1 MWFSIGWLGFLVCG
15 FSLLEACYGIA
26 LPGVCPCLVFWVWAC
41 EFCLV
46 SEVFGELV
54 SGVFV
59 ALWVYSACCL
69 RWVLVGFDFWVVLG
83 LWYVLLLLALF

>member
-26 LPGVCPCLVFWVWAC
+26 LPEVCPCLVFWVWAC

-46 SEVFGELV
+46 SGCLANWFLGVCGVVGLFCLLFGV
-54 SGVFV
+54 GFG
-59 ALWVYSACCL
+59 
-69 RWVLVGFDFWVVLG
+69 GFDFWVVLG